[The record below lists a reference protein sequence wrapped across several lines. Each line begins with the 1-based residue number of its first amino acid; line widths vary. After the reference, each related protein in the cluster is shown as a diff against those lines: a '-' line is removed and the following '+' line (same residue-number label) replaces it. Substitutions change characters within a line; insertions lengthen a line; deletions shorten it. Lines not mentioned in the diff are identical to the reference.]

1 MHTLRK
7 DIRVY
12 IEKIIRVNVVRYALT
27 TIWRWFVFTWLRK
40 NLETPTLY
48 IYLFNAI
55 IVQIK
60 LWSSKVLK
68 ICMMFQQ
75 VIFKNI
81 NPFSVSGEM
90 IISNH
95 KYSMSEVKTSVYSV
109 QMRLVIMNLQKQ
121 DLGGY
126 KCISKNSIGD
136 AEGNIRLYGEFSWII
151 RLRGSQTLNFSAFQ
165 LLPLPPFMFT
175 YQKEFFF
182 FATTGT
188 PP

>member
-1 MHTLRK
+1 
-7 DIRVY
+7 
-12 IEKIIRVNVVRYALT
+12 
-27 TIWRWFVFTWLRK
+27 
-40 NLETPTLY
+40 
-48 IYLFNAI
+48 
-55 IVQIK
+55 
-60 LWSSKVLK
+60 
-68 ICMMFQQ
+68 MMFQQ

-136 AEGNIRLYGEFSWII
+136 AEGNIRIYGEFSWII

>member
-1 MHTLRK
+1 
-7 DIRVY
+7 
-12 IEKIIRVNVVRYALT
+12 
-27 TIWRWFVFTWLRK
+27 
-40 NLETPTLY
+40 
-48 IYLFNAI
+48 
-55 IVQIK
+55 
-60 LWSSKVLK
+60 
-68 ICMMFQQ
+68 MFQQ

-81 NPFSVSGEM
+81 DPFSVSGEM

-136 AEGNIRLYGEFSWII
+136 AEGNIRLYGECSWII

-188 PP
+188 PLIIHICTVFFFIQNYFDKQNFVRNANQREQNKVRKEYRTSKGWAIVINPLSAVGAYRCLAKAIDVD

>member
-1 MHTLRK
+1 
-7 DIRVY
+7 
-12 IEKIIRVNVVRYALT
+12 
-27 TIWRWFVFTWLRK
+27 
-40 NLETPTLY
+40 
-48 IYLFNAI
+48 
-55 IVQIK
+55 
-60 LWSSKVLK
+60 
-68 ICMMFQQ
+68 MFQQ

-81 NPFSVSGEM
+81 DPFSVSGEM

-136 AEGNIRLYGEFSWII
+136 AEGNIRLYGECSWII

-188 PP
+188 PLIIHICTVFFLYKIISINRISLGMLTKENKTKFARNIGLLKNGRLLLTL